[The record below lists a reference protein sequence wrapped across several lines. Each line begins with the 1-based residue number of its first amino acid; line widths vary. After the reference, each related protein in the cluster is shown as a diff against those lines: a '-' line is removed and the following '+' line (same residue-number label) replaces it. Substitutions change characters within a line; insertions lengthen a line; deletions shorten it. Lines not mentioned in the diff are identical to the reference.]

1 MQLVKPFRVI
11 FILLCLITGSAL
23 SAFGEARSLDDI
35 KDSGLIRIAVYTD
48 YPPFSFIEN
57 DNPTGIDIDIA
68 REIASALGV
77 ELELIWMTPGETTE
91 DDFRNYLWKG
101 HIIHRIKADVMMRA
115 PYDPSF
121 SQKRDDVGLL
131 VNELVHM
138 FAHFFWSACILKS
151 S

>member
-11 FILLCLITGSAL
+11 FILLCLITV

-77 ELELIWMTPGETTE
+77 ELELIWMTQVKRQRTISEITYGRAILSTE
-91 DDFRNYLWKG
+91 LRL
-101 HIIHRIKADVMMRA
+101 M
-115 PYDPSF
+115 
-121 SQKRDDVGLL
+121 
-131 VNELVHM
+131 
-138 FAHFFWSACILKS
+138 
-151 S
+151 

>member
-57 DNPTGIDIDIA
+57 DSPTGIDIDIA
-68 REIASALGV
+68 RE
-77 ELELIWMTPGETTE
+77 
-91 DDFRNYLWKG
+91 
-101 HIIHRIKADVMMRA
+101 
-115 PYDPSF
+115 
-121 SQKRDDVGLL
+121 
-131 VNELVHM
+131 
-138 FAHFFWSACILKS
+138 
-151 S
+151 